1 MDSER
6 GGRRRYGN
14 GNSTTGFKDFA
25 NRLPAFDR
33 GLLKQCESFHF
44 VNFPED
50 WGAKQL
56 FYFIRTTVKA
66 GRLWDIFIPSKRDR
80 RGNRYGFARFLD
92 ARNEQEMKKQLGNIW
107 IGNQR
112 VVFNSAVERRKEK
125 RRMEAKPA
133 EEASWKSDKRTINA
147 EDKNTVEE
155 GSRKIPR
162 MTYAQCLLQQ
172 KDMANSFASGNKDP
186 TPSESKEFPRRPS
199 KGTPK
204 TPNVSR
210 PVYKKVIEL
219 TDTDKAEDKLMKCA
233 VGVVSSP
240 SIIPNLPEIF
250 FNEGFPSIKIAPMGG
265 NLVLIDDED
274 PEYVKELVDGNLQ
287 WVAAYFDRI
296 KFWTPSDIAEE
307 RFVWVRIQGLPI
319 HAWSEESLSTI
330 GNHVGNL
337 VSIDEY
343 TLSKEC
349 LDAARILVSTK
360 SKLAIN
366 EEFILKVKN
375 NSFHI
380 AVVEENWRTDPW
392 WLKKA
397 VSSIAESEVSS
408 TEFKFGEDSGGF
420 DGDSMNGLEEEEI
433 QTPTQRVN
441 GINCSDTVRG
451 SKKLVEMGKFCNGT
465 LSNQECGEQRK
476 ERESRGT
483 NRKLIRLS
491 TEQDSDVQI
500 IQETAQLGSPKGSEN
515 EAQVVKN
522 KTKMGDQENGGLQ
535 ADKSSNKSP
544 PLLPETRIEST
555 KLVTGTNRGRRRKAT
570 IQPVNFGGESPVG
583 SLSDSDILYNNRR
596 IKEGMIAEE
605 AKKVLDFGSK
615 LGIQTKNQEE
625 QILERFKRM
634 EERDMQGYAREPL
647 SVVKR
652 KVVRNMVRKEEINFA
667 CFQETKI
674 ETIDKDFC
682 VSIWG
687 HENFDWAYKAS
698 VGRSG
703 GVLCVWDNDIFV
715 KEAVVEIPGAVAI
728 YGLWGLKKQKC
739 CIVNVYASCNRN
751 ERMELWAKLQRM
763 IEEDDGFWCIAGD
776 FNSVRSE
783 EERRGRSEH
792 SRYREDLN
800 DFIESAGL
808 NDLPLTRRK
817 FTWYKSDGSAM
828 SRLDRFLISDGL
840 LTFWGDCCQVG
851 LNRSISDHCPVI
863 LKKVNS
869 DWGPKPFRALNCW
882 DQHPD
887 FIRVVE
893 DIWKSTEVGGWSGY
907 VCKEKF
913 KQLRNKLKTWNI
925 EVFGNFEHQ
934 IADAEAKIKG
944 VDSKNDENEITEE
957 DILLRREG
965 FSELWEAWQR
975 REVAWKQKTK
985 LDWVQ
990 QGDANSKLFHR
1001 IASVK

>member
-1 MDSER
+1 MDIDR

-14 GNSTTGFKDFA
+14 GNSTTSFKDFV

-33 GLLKQCESFHF
+33 GLLKQC
-44 VNFPED
+44 
-50 WGAKQL
+50 
-56 FYFIRTTVKA
+56 
-66 GRLWDIFIPSKRDR
+66 RLWDIFIPNKRDK

-133 EEASWKSDKRTINA
+133 DEGSWKSNKRTITA

-155 GSRKIPR
+155 GSRKSPR
-162 MTYAQCLLQQ
+162 MTYAQCLLQP
-172 KDMANSFASGNKDP
+172 KEMANSSETGNKDP
-186 TPSESKEFPRRPS
+186 TPLESKEFPRRS
-199 KGTPK
+199 NKGMPK
-204 TPNVSR
+204 TPSVSQ

-219 TDTDKAEDKLMKCA
+219 KDTDKAEDKLMMCA
-233 VGVVSSP
+233 VGVVLFP

-265 NLVLIDDED
+265 NLVLIDDKD

-287 WVAAYFDRI
+287 WVVAYFDRI
-296 KFWTPSDIAEE
+296 KYWAPSDIAEE

-330 GNHVGNL
+330 GNHVGKL
-337 VSIDEY
+337 VSIDEC

-360 SKLAIN
+360 SKLEIN
-366 EEFILKVKN
+366 EDFILKVKN

-392 WLKKA
+392 WLKKT

-408 TEFKFGEDSGGF
+408 TAFNFGEDSGDF
-420 DGDSMNGLEEEEI
+420 DGDSMNGLEQDEI
-433 QTPTQRVN
+433 QTMALIVLTQ
-441 GINCSDTVRG
+441 CAA
-451 SKKLVEMGKFCNGT
+451 
-465 LSNQECGEQRK
+465 QRSLLK
-476 ERESRGT
+476 WASFAMALYQI
-483 NRKLIRLS
+483 K
-491 TEQDSDVQI
+491 I
-500 IQETAQLGSPKGSEN
+500 IQETAQLGSPEDSKN
-515 EAQVVKN
+515 EAQLVKN
-522 KTKMGDQENGGLQ
+522 KTKMGDEEKDGLQ

-544 PLLPETRIEST
+544 SLPPETRTELT
-555 KLVTGTNRGRRRKAT
+555 KLVTGTKRGRRRKAT
-570 IQPVNFGGESPVG
+570 IQPVNFGGESPVR

-596 IKEGMIAEE
+596 IKEGMIAKE
-605 AKKVLDFGSK
+605 AKKVLDFESK

-625 QILERFKRM
+625 QILERFRRM
-634 EERDMQGYAREPL
+634 EERDMQG
-647 SVVKR
+647 VVKR

-674 ETIDKDFC
+674 ETIDKEFC

-687 HENFDWAYKAS
+687 HENFDWAYKAL

-703 GVLCVWDNDIFV
+703 GILCVWDNDIFV
-715 KEAVVEIPGAVAI
+715 KETVIEIPGAVAI

-751 ERMELWAKLQRM
+751 ERLELWAQLQKM
-763 IEEDDGFWCIAGD
+763 IEEDDGFWCIVGD

-800 DFIESAGL
+800 DFIESGGL

-828 SRLDRFLISDGL
+828 SRLDRFLISDDL
-840 LTFWGDCCQVG
+840 LTFWGDYCQVG

-893 DIWKSTEVGGWSGY
+893 DIWKTTEVGGWSGY

-913 KQLRNKLKTWNI
+913 KQLSNKLKTWNI

-934 IADAEAKIKG
+934 IADAKAKIKG
-944 VDSKNDENEITEE
+944 VDSKNEENEITEE

-1001 IASVK
+1001 TASGNRTRKLIRGLYKNGLDDEDRFWLERDISEEEVKQVVWECGGDKSPGPDGFSFHLIRFF